1 MAFVKGRKIRDNIL
15 LCQELIHNYHRST
28 SSPKRYAL
36 KIDILKAYDPVN
48 WKFLLKVLR
57 GLRFLQ
63 IFIHWI
69 ECVFLPQNT
78 LFQEAFN
85 KKTLFPRTYLL
96 LAWMFSQD
104 YLTRLLRIQ
113 ISNSIRCV
121 RKIGSLTFVSC
132 MTSWCFTT
140 QM

>member
-78 LFQEAFN
+78 LFQDP
-85 KKTLFPRTYLL
+85 LSTYLFVIGMDVL
-96 LAWMFSQD
+96 S
-104 YLTRLLRIQ
+104 RLFDKAIE
-113 ISNSIRCV
+113 NPNF
-121 RKIGSLTFVSC
+121 KFH
-132 MTSWCFTT
+132 
-140 QM
+140 

>member
-57 GLRFLQ
+57 GLRFLK

-69 ECVFLPQNT
+69 ECISSPKYSLSRGIQ
-78 LFQEAFN
+78 QEDP
-85 KKTLFPRTYLL
+85 LSTYLFVIGMDVL
-96 LAWMFSQD
+96 S
-104 YLTRLLRIQ
+104 RLFDKAIE
-113 ISNSIRCV
+113 NPNF
-121 RKIGSLTFVSC
+121 KFH
-132 MTSWCFTT
+132 
-140 QM
+140 